1 MPGTVYKPKAGDTA
15 VITGAGYGGIGY
27 AVAELLASRFKVH
40 VVLVDRDP
48 DALEQASKALVIAGI
63 PESDFETR
71 LTDVSDPDEVLQL
84 ANAVYELHGKVDFL
98 HLNAGVSAKVKAY
111 GQDIVDEWQNT
122 FAVNLFGVVNA
133 TSAFVD
139 RMIAQVRFPCLGG
152 HAETSLI
159 IRESLWAKLTP
170 RTWQDSPAAVV
181 ITGSKQGI
189 TNPPG
194 TSAAYNASKAVSRP
208 ACPIPRI
215 QLL

>member
-84 ANAVYELHGKVDFL
+84 ANAVYEVRGKVDFL
-98 HLNAGVSAKVKAY
+98 HLNAGISAKVKAY
-111 GQDIVDEWQNT
+111 GQDIVDEWQTT

-139 RMIAQVRFPCLGG
+139 RMIAQVRFPSWRKTSSNPREPWGKANLPDLAGLARRRG
-152 HAETSLI
+152 HHRFQAGHHQPARNFCSLQRLQS
-159 IRESLWAKLTP
+159 RE
-170 RTWQDSPAAVV
+170 
-181 ITGSKQGI
+181 
-189 TNPPG
+189 
-194 TSAAYNASKAVSRP
+194 
-208 ACPIPRI
+208 
-215 QLL
+215 

>member
-27 AVAELLASRFKVH
+27 AVAELLSSRFKVH
-40 VVLVDRDP
+40 VVLVDRDS
-48 DALEQASKALVIAGI
+48 DALEQATEALIIAGV

-84 ANAVYELHGKVDFL
+84 ANAVYESRGKVDFL

-111 GQDIVDEWQNT
+111 GEDIVDEWQQT

-139 RMIAQVRFPCLGG
+139 RMIAQVRFLVSEAGSAPPL
-152 HAETSLI
+152 
-159 IRESLWAKLTP
+159 RDSLWRGLTSRTRRTRLPPWSSPVPSRASPTRPELLQPTTRP
-170 RTWQDSPAAVV
+170 RP
-181 ITGSKQGI
+181 
-189 TNPPG
+189 
-194 TSAAYNASKAVSRP
+194 
-208 ACPIPRI
+208 
-215 QLL
+215 

>member
-84 ANAVYELHGKVDFL
+84 ANAVYEVRGKVDFL
-98 HLNAGVSAKVKAY
+98 HLNAGISAKVKAY
-111 GQDIVDEWQNT
+111 
-122 FAVNLFGVVNA
+122 
-133 TSAFVD
+133 
-139 RMIAQVRFPCLGG
+139 
-152 HAETSLI
+152 
-159 IRESLWAKLTP
+159 
-170 RTWQDSPAAVV
+170 
-181 ITGSKQGI
+181 
-189 TNPPG
+189 
-194 TSAAYNASKAVSRP
+194 
-208 ACPIPRI
+208 
-215 QLL
+215 